1 MSRNIS
7 MKISA
12 KGLHYRALN
21 EKIHQLVASGV
32 KSLHVTHVNG
42 QRYIGGGLQGNIRI
56 TIDGVPGND
65 LAAFMDGPKIRV
77 KGNAQDGVANTMNAG
92 EVIID
97 GNAGD
102 VLGYGMRGGR
112 VFIRGNVGYRVGIHM
127 KSYGKQMPVMVVG
140 GSARDFLGEY
150 QAGGVIIVLGLE
162 LPPEEPIAGYMVG
175 TGMHGGVM
183 YVRGKVEDWQIGKE
197 VKIFE
202 IDDKDRKI
210 MLPHLRDF
218 ARAFRLELEDI
229 LSQPFLKMVPY
240 SKRPYGRIYA
250 Y

>member
-1 MSRNIS
+1 MR
-7 MKISA
+7 ISA
-12 KGLHYRALN
+12 KGLHYRTLN
-21 EKIHQLVASGV
+21 EKIHHLVDSGA

-42 QRYIGGGLQGNIRI
+42 QRYIGGGLQGDIRL
-56 TIDGVPGND
+56 TLEGVPGND
-65 LAAFMDGPKIRV
+65 LAAFMDGPRIRV

-112 VFIRGNVGYRVGIHM
+112 VFIRGSVGYRVGIHM
-127 KSYGKQMPVMVVG
+127 KSFEKQVPVMVVG

-150 QAGGVIIVLGLE
+150 QAGGIILVLGLG
-162 LPPEEPIAGYMVG
+162 LAPGEPIAGYMVG

-183 YVRGKVEDWQIGKE
+183 YVRGKVEDWQIGRE

-202 IDDKDRKI
+202 LDEADYKTMR
-210 MLPHLRDF
+210 PHLRAF
-218 ARAFRLELEDI
+218 ARAFRLDLDEIMAE
-229 LSQPFLKMVPY
+229 PFLKMIPY

>member
-1 MSRNIS
+1 
-7 MKISA
+7 MKINA
-12 KGLHYRALN
+12 QGLYYRVLN
-21 EKIHQLVASGV
+21 EKIHRHIQDGAR
-32 KSLHVTHVNG
+32 SLHVTNVNG
-42 QRYIGGGLQGNIRI
+42 QRYIGGGLQGTHLRI
-56 TIDGVPGND
+56 TVEGVAGND
-65 LAAFMDGPKIRV
+65 LAAFMDGPKIFV

-92 EVIID
+92 EVVID

-112 VFIRGNVGYRVGIHM
+112 VMIRGNVGYRVGIHM
-127 KSYGKQMPVMVVG
+127 KSFGKQFPVLIVG

-150 QAGGVIIVLGLE
+150 QAGGMIIVLGLDR
-162 LPPEEPIAGYMVG
+162 PPGEPIAGFMTG

-183 YVRGKVEDWQIGKE
+183 YIRGEIEEWQVGKE

-202 IDDKDRKI
+202 TDETDHKR

-218 ARAFRLELEDI
+218 SRVFRVPMDSLT
-229 LSQPFLKMVPY
+229 SKPFLKMIPY

>member
-1 MSRNIS
+1 
-7 MKISA
+7 MKINA
-12 KGLHYRALN
+12 RGLHYRVLN
-21 EKIHQLVASGV
+21 EKIHRLISEGV
-32 KSLHVTHVNG
+32 KNLQVTHVNG
-42 QRYIGGGLQGNIRI
+42 QRYIGGGLQGKVRL
-56 TIDGVPGND
+56 TLDGVPGND

-92 EVIID
+92 EVVID

-127 KSYGKQMPVMVVG
+127 KSYKKQVPVMVVG

-150 QAGGVIIVLGLE
+150 QAGGIIIVLGLD
-162 LPPEEPIAGYMVG
+162 LPPGEPIAGYMVG

-183 YVRGKVEDWQIGKE
+183 YIRGKVEEWQVGKE

-202 IDDKDRKI
+202 LEESDWKI
-210 MLPHLRDF
+210 MMPHLRDF
-218 ARAFRLELEDI
+218 ARSFRLDLEKI
-229 LSQPFLKMVPY
+229 VQEPFLKMIPY
-240 SKRPYGRIYA
+240 SRRPYGRIYA

>member
-1 MSRNIS
+1 
-7 MKISA
+7 MKIDA
-12 KGLHYRALN
+12 QGLHYRVLN
-21 EKIHQLVASGV
+21 EKINRLIAEGA
-32 KSLHVTHVNG
+32 KTLRITNVNG

-56 TIDGVPGND
+56 TVEGVAGND

-77 KGNAQDGVANTMNAG
+77 KGNAQDGVANTLNAG
-92 EVIID
+92 EVVID
-97 GNAGD
+97 GSAGD

-112 VFIRGNVGYRVGIHM
+112 VFIRGSVGYRVGIHM
-127 KSYGKQMPVMVVG
+127 KSFEKQVPVMVVG

-150 QAGGVIIVLGLE
+150 QAGGVIIVLGLD
-162 LPPEEPIAGYMVG
+162 LPPDEPIAGYMVG

-183 YVRGKVEDWQIGKE
+183 YIRGKVESWQVGRE

-202 IDDKDRKI
+202 IDEADREV

-218 ARAFRLELEDI
+218 AHAFHLDLNDLFNE
-229 LSQPFLKMVPY
+229 PFLKMIPY

>member
-1 MSRNIS
+1 

-21 EKIHQLVASGV
+21 EKIHQLVDSGV

-42 QRYIGGGLQGNIRI
+42 QRYIGGGLQGKIRL
-56 TIDGVPGND
+56 TLDGVPGND

-127 KSYGKQMPVMVVG
+127 NSYEKQMPVMVVG

-150 QAGGVIIVLGLE
+150 QAGGMIIVLGLG
-162 LPPEEPIAGYMVG
+162 LPPGEPIAGYMVG

-183 YVRGKVEDWQIGKE
+183 YVRGTVEDWQIGKE
-197 VKIFE
+197 VKIFSVDE
-202 IDDKDRKI
+202 ADRKA
-210 MLPHLRDF
+210 MYPHLRDF
-218 ARAFRLELEDI
+218 SRVFRLDLEEI
-229 LSQPFLKMVPY
+229 LSHPFIKMVPY
-240 SKRPYGRIYA
+240 SKRPYGQIYA